1 MFRFEHGF
9 NIDVVH
15 NNSGYV
21 IDIMYSY
28 VWSMVTGTQKN
39 VVLLL
44 FECMVWWFGSVASL
58 VFKVRCT
65 NYSQLFMHHTVT
77 FVYCALV
84 IFLYL
89 FFSFFA
95 NVHLCVLLVQHI

>member
-44 FECMVWWFGSVASL
+44 FECMV
-58 VFKVRCT
+58 
-65 NYSQLFMHHTVT
+65 
-77 FVYCALV
+77 
-84 IFLYL
+84 
-89 FFSFFA
+89 
-95 NVHLCVLLVQHI
+95 